1 MRFYR
6 YEVEILNEAYGE
18 TYYESGIIVADN
30 SKEALDIFNEHY
42 AGEVVMLL
50 SMRYVGDT
58 NAPLI
63 Y

>member
-1 MRFYR
+1 MRFYK

-42 AGEVVMLL
+42 AGEVVMLF